1 MLRLAAGRHGRLLA
15 NLGAATGLSE
25 VAMREGDDKVVGAK
39 AIAFEMGCSIRTVY
53 RRAEEPDAPIYKPCG
68 RYYAFRAELRA
79 WARRKPDC
87 QVLAGFGR

>member
-1 MLRLAAGRHGRLLA
+1 MLRLIASLPEQRLARLVV
-15 NLGAATGLSE
+15 ATGSSGG
-25 VAMREGDDKVVGAK
+25 AMREGDDKVVGAK

-68 RYYAFRAELRA
+68 RYYAFKGELRA